1 MRTVAGILVAAVA
14 AMTACGSMSDE
25 SGSWQGAQ
33 VLAVQDS
40 KGNDSPKVTAAA
52 AAPAASASDVM
63 ITFDDAIRGATSYPF
78 DADGDGIPDA
88 IFRTD
93 DPYGFNTVGPGPN
106 MTYIHEPGL
115 EGSSDL
121 PVSLRIE
128 FLVGAT
134 KALRFGFAVSEQTQD
149 FGCTLKVFDQAGNL
163 LSSTF
168 TQAQFTTLPNGQ
180 RSSFPEGLAAAT
192 FAGVG
197 KYATISFTNT
207 SRYIIDNFAGFF
219 GTTQRIERFSTQG
232 FLPPVGNTRRLG
244 STLPLKLNLFFD
256 GQRITSQQQL
266 DAALTEVGFP
276 AGCARVA
283 VFAQNDP
290 TDLAAGGGFENAG
303 PPGSSKGCFRFSDE
317 GSLIFNLELGSKN
330 FVRGMTYEAGVRLD
344 SELLSP
350 ENRLFQVR

>member
-1 MRTVAGILVAAVA
+1 MRTVAGILAAAVA
-14 AMTACGSMSDE
+14 AMTACGSMNDE
-25 SGSWQGAQ
+25 SGAWQGEQ
-33 VLAVQDS
+33 VLAAQDLN
-40 KGNDSPKVTAAA
+40 GNDSPKTTAAA
-52 AAPAASASDVM
+52 AAAASSDVM
-63 ITFDDAIRGATSYPF
+63 ITFDDAISGATSYPF
-78 DADGDGIPDA
+78 DADGDGMPDA
-88 IFRTD
+88 MFRTD
-93 DPYGFNTVGPGPN
+93 DPSGFNTVGPGPN
-106 MTYIHEPGL
+106 MTYINEPGL
-115 EGSSDL
+115 EGSSNL
-121 PVSLRIE
+121 PASLKIE

-149 FGCTLKVFDQAGNL
+149 FGCTFKVFDQAGNL
-163 LSSTF
+163 LASTF

-180 RSSFPEGLAAAT
+180 RSSFPEGLATAT

-207 SRYIIDNFAGFF
+207 SRYIIDNFAGTF
-219 GTTQRIERFSTQG
+219 GTTQRIERFSTEG
-232 FLPPVGNTRRLG
+232 FLPPVGNARRLG

-256 GQRITSQQQL
+256 GQPITSQQQL

-276 AGCARVA
+276 AGCARLA

-303 PPGSSKGCFRFSDE
+303 PPGSGNGCFRFSDE
-317 GSLIFNLELGSKN
+317 GSLIFNLKIGPET
-330 FVRGMTYEAGVRLD
+330 FARGMTYEAGVRLD